1 MISHLGQ
8 CGKDRSRLQELYK
21 MKDKY
26 IDRISILRQKMV
38 DNEQEN
44 VRILRTISRMENN
57 EKWVFAREHLKYW
70 FKQAEAFVL
79 PLRITNEK
87 LYVISVGEFEG
98 KPFIEYEYIAID
110 NFDINHP
117 LGKEPPKM
125 VRNILKDVLEKLAL

>member
-1 MISHLGQ
+1 
-8 CGKDRSRLQELYK
+8 

-26 IDRISILRQKMV
+26 MDRISILRKKMV

-44 VRILRTISRMENN
+44 IQILQTISKIENN
-57 EKWVFAREHLKYW
+57 EKWLFARQHFKYW

-79 PLRITNEK
+79 PLRITDEK

-110 NFDINHP
+110 NFDISHP
-117 LGKEPPKM
+117 LGTEAPKM
-125 VRNILKDVLEKLAL
+125 VRNILKEVLELLAL